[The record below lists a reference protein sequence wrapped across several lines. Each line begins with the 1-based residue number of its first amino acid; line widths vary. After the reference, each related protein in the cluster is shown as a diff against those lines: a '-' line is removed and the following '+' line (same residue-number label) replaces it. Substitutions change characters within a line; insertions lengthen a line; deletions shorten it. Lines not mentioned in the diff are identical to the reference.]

1 MDSKLDV
8 DAFNKRMAEEH
19 LSNPRDRTNVSE
31 KLTAENKRLRAA
43 LTKIAQFSQTE
54 QLLWWQMTAREAL
67 DKDTG
72 E

>member
-43 LTKIAQFSQTE
+43 LTKIA
-54 QLLWWQMTAREAL
+54 
-67 DKDTG
+67 
-72 E
+72 